1 MPPVTD
7 ARVSLPARL
16 RVVRHIADGGMAS
29 VWAAE
34 DELLGRLVA
43 VKLLSPVLA
52 GDPDARRR
60 FLREARAGARLGDCR
75 HVVTIYD
82 LGEHAGRAYMVMEF
96 FAGGTLAD
104 RLRRPP
110 PPSRPEVLRW
120 LREAAEALDCGHR
133 QGVVHR
139 DVKPANLLLDEGG
152 RLAVGDFGIAMVAS
166 EASVTRTGQVLGTA
180 AYLSPEQARGRP
192 ATPASDRYALAV
204 VAFELLTGERP
215 FRGDHPA
222 ALTRAHVEAD
232 VPRASAGGAVP
243 PAVDDVLT
251 RGLAKDPSVRPR
263 TAQALVDELE
273 AALRDDRSE
282 APTAVV
288 RPRRPPTP
296 PPRPAPPAARRR
308 GRRPAALALGAL
320 ALASGAVAAIAVG
333 GGGGGDDGG
342 GAGTPT
348 AHRATSAAARPAPAR
363 RTTSTAAR
371 RTTPATSAPATTAPA
386 PPAATATGTT
396 QAAPA
401 PAAPKTPKTPK
412 KAQAPATTAQP
423 GATSPATLNDR
434 GKALIDAG
442 RPAEAL
448 PPLLAAVQA
457 YRAQGA
463 TSGLPYAFALF
474 NLGNALRLAG
484 RPAEAVPVL
493 EERLRVSSNQRGV
506 VERELALARRQAGPS

>member
-104 RLRRPP
+104 RLRRAA

-120 LREAAEALDCGHR
+120 LREAAEALDCAHR

-139 DVKPANLLLDEGG
+139 DVKPANLLLDDGG

-232 VPRASAGGAVP
+232 VPSASACGAVP

-251 RGLAKDPSVRPR
+251 RGLAKDPSARPPS
-263 TAQALVDELE
+263 AQALVDELE

-288 RPRRPPTP
+288 RPRRPPAP

-308 GRRPAALALGAL
+308 GRRPLALALGAL
-320 ALASGAVAAIAVG
+320 ALAGGAVAAIAVG
-333 GGGGGDDGG
+333 GGGDDGG
-342 GAGTPT
+342 ARTTT
-348 AHRATSAAARPAPAR
+348 ARRATSSAPRTARAR
-363 RTTSTAAR
+363 RTTAAAAR
-371 RTTPATSAPATTAPA
+371 TTAPATSVPASTTTPA

-396 QAAPA
+396 RSTPA
-401 PAAPKTPKTPK
+401 PTKPG
-412 KAQAPATTAQP
+412 KAKASATTAQP
-423 GATSPATLNDR
+423 GATSPARLNDR

-442 RPAEAL
+442 RPAEAI

-457 YRAQGA
+457 YRAQGT

-506 VERELALARRQAGPS
+506 VERELAAARRQAGPS